1 MPFGVYLPAG
11 KFRFG
16 HLPGGHAVP
25 VNLHAALRARRQGQ
39 QLRIFRDG
47 EPVQHQRVA
56 AVLPLEEQHMVFAI
70 GHAVGEVKYLCA
82 AFQQHGGFHPVDD
95 DAQPI
100 FIKRVD
106 IFDKHAQ
113 NAPRDAK
120 FHLRTD
126 VDEERRVG
134 VAVVDAPCVANRRV
148 GRANQ
153 PFILI
158 YLYVHSAS
166 SCQTFGIASMY
177 AASALAIS
185 AASFART

>member
-70 GHAVGEVKYLCA
+70 SHAVGEVNHLCA

-113 NAPRDAK
+113 DMPRDAE
-120 FHLRTD
+120 FHL
-126 VDEERRVG
+126 
-134 VAVVDAPCVANRRV
+134 
-148 GRANQ
+148 
-153 PFILI
+153 
-158 YLYVHSAS
+158 
-166 SCQTFGIASMY
+166 
-177 AASALAIS
+177 
-185 AASFART
+185 